1 MRCRQE
7 KNVDKQR
14 LFCSQLLEQRSLYP
28 LYPSLSIPLD
38 AGKLPSLAMREV
50 PDLMIVATE
59 KMRFVKEVDGVVCLS
74 PGSLAFGNS
83 GGTFARITVYPLK
96 EERREG
102 SEGEWTE
109 LGIETGEKVDSLVA
123 KRCKVEIVN
132 IWCVCFS
139 LHEILNRVSRDLE
152 VKWIEWRSQLYD
164 SSSML
169 MRASLL
175 LNLFFDDLIKIAT
188 KKSRGNR
195 RILSP
200 FSPILSFHIIF
211 FDMLRVNI
219 AKRFF
224 SYVCTRMYMI

>member
-1 MRCRQE
+1 M
-7 KNVDKQR
+7 DKQR

-38 AGKLPSLAMREV
+38 AGKLPSLSMREV

-109 LGIETGEKVDSLVA
+109 LGIEAGEKVDSLVA

-132 IWCVCFS
+132 IWCVC
-139 LHEILNRVSRDLE
+139 LISRDMHGIFRDWE
-152 VKWIEWRSQLYD
+152 DEWIQWRSQLYD
-164 SSSML
+164 PSNML
-169 MRASLL
+169 VRDSL
-175 LNLFFDDLIKIAT
+175 
-188 KKSRGNR
+188 
-195 RILSP
+195 
-200 FSPILSFHIIF
+200 
-211 FDMLRVNI
+211 
-219 AKRFF
+219 
-224 SYVCTRMYMI
+224 

>member
-38 AGKLPSLAMREV
+38 AGKLPSLSMREV

-109 LGIETGEKVDSLVA
+109 LGVEAGEKVDSLVA

-132 IWCVCFS
+132 IWCVCLISRYFAQDFSRSGGEVDPMEVPTLRLEQHANEGFS
-139 LHEILNRVSRDLE
+139 LS
-152 VKWIEWRSQLYD
+152 KP
-164 SSSML
+164 
-169 MRASLL
+169 
-175 LNLFFDDLIKIAT
+175 LF
-188 KKSRGNR
+188 
-195 RILSP
+195 
-200 FSPILSFHIIF
+200 
-211 FDMLRVNI
+211 
-219 AKRFF
+219 
-224 SYVCTRMYMI
+224 